1 MELNDFYNKYAE
13 DMAVIRSNQH
23 VHDERLTKME
33 KDIEALQ
40 KENKAIYEI
49 NTNVRLLAESMT
61 TVKQDIAET
70 KENIKEVK
78 STHIKLGERVDKEI
92 SAVREDINDV
102 RSQPEKAKAAW
113 WDKVVWLVAGG
124 FISAALAI
132 IIEKM

>member
-1 MELNDFYNKYAE
+1 MELSDFYNKYAE

-92 SAVREDINDV
+92 SAVREDINEV

>member
-1 MELNDFYNKYAE
+1 MELSDFYNKYAE

-78 STHIKLGERVDKEI
+78 ITHIKLGERVDKEI
-92 SAVREDINDV
+92 SAVKEDINEV

>member
-1 MELNDFYNKYAE
+1 MELSDFYNKYAE
-13 DMAVIRSNQH
+13 DMAVLRSNQH

-78 STHIKLGERVDKEI
+78 STHIKLGEKVDKEI
-92 SAVREDINDV
+92 SAVKKDINEV